1 MQFAECLSDVVSANF
16 NRTHVNCRSLSSR
29 QAEKESAERAERE
42 QIMEREDHKEFI
54 NGPHSVLESVSETYI
69 RFDLRDELGRRCAVQ
84 PIE

>member
-42 QIMEREDHKEFI
+42 QIIEREDHKEFI
-54 NGPHSVLESVSETYI
+54 NGPHSVSESVSETYS
-69 RFDLRDELGRRCAVQ
+69 F
-84 PIE
+84 